1 MMLFAGAPILLIKG
15 INSINRVLD
24 IKKKGLASA
33 GPFFCLDDSTGLL
46 RRRLPAAPRSDGGF
60 YQVAVNSLSG
70 FR

>member
-33 GPFFCLDDSTGLL
+33 RALKKYPS
-46 RRRLPAAPRSDGGF
+46 
-60 YQVAVNSLSG
+60 
-70 FR
+70 